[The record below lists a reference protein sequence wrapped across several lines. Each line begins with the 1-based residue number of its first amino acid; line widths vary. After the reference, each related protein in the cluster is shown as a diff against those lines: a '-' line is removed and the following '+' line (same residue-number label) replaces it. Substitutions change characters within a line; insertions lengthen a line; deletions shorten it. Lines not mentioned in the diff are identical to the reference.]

1 MTHNGFLYDGGNNLS
16 VCRTR
21 MYWNSSTGESGPE
34 ATALRPSNR
43 NCFLVMRRS
52 LFLMAA
58 TILSSEPWCV
68 LIEYR

>member
-1 MTHNGFLYDGGNNLS
+1 
-16 VCRTR
+16 

-43 NCFLVMRRS
+43 KCFLVMRRS